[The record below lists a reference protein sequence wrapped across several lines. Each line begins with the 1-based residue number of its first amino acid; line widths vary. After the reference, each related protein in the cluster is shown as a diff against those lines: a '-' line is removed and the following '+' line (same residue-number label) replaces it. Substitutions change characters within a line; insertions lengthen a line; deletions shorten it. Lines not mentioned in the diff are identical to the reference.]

1 MNRISVSVVVLAVSG
16 SALLA
21 GAARAAPLDDLARAH
36 YRADW
41 AAGPVAATRLG
52 VHDGD
57 ARLDDVSAAAA
68 DAQVARL
75 HRERDALRRLDLSGL
90 SQRDRDDAEVLG
102 AQIDR
107 ELLQDERIQPAVHDP
122 DFYVSLVTDGA
133 YSLIDRDDAPL
144 PDRLRAVV
152 ARERAVP
159 AMLRLAR
166 TRLSGIPPVF
176 VDIAREDLRGSYG
189 FIGHDVPSAL
199 AGVHDPALQA
209 QLAAAT
215 RGALDALHGF
225 DAFLAGCKPTGS
237 FVLGPDIMGGL
248 LAADLVDLPI
258 NGVLSAG
265 RAQLAKDKA
274 AFLAAERA
282 LDKDH
287 PADSLVL
294 VRHDHPP
301 ADQLLD
307 AVAVQLRLLQRFVIA
322 HRIVTL
328 PSTALPTVTL
338 TPPFRRALIT
348 AAMDWPGPFET
359 GTRPGAL
366 TSFLY
371 VTPPDPSL
379 TPERTEQALA
389 DFNRPELEIAVAHEA
404 MPGHF
409 VQGLILRAHPE
420 WSLVRRAS
428 QSDTTTEGW
437 AHYAEQMMVDEGFG
451 DGDPR
456 IRLMQL
462 QDALLRDCRLLDA
475 FGLHTG
481 GMTLAKAAAL
491 MRTECFQSPDSAARE
506 ARRGAEDPG
515 YYAYTLGK
523 LMILHLRDD
532 VQRQEGAAF
541 SLTRFH
547 DALLGAG
554 LVPLRIVRRELTGRD
569 DPLL

>member
-1 MNRISVSVVVLAVSG
+1 MNRIFVRAALVAVS
-16 SALLA
+16 AVLPLA
-21 GAARAAPLDDLARAH
+21 GVARASALDDLSRAH

-41 AAGPVAATRLG
+41 AAGPVAATGLG

-57 ARLDDVSAAAA
+57 PRLDDVSAGAIAAQA
-68 DAQVARL
+68 ARL

-90 SQRDRDDAEVLG
+90 SQHDRDDALVLG

-107 ELLQDERIQPAVHDP
+107 ELIEDERVQPTAHDP
-122 DFYVSLVTDGA
+122 DFYVSLATNAA
-133 YSLIDRDDAPL
+133 YSLIDRDYAPL
-144 PDRLRAVV
+144 PDRMRAVI
-152 ARERAVP
+152 AREQAVP

-166 TRLSGIPPVF
+166 SQLSAVPPVF
-176 VDIAREDLRGSYG
+176 VDIAREDLRGSFG

-225 DAFLAGCKPTGS
+225 DAFLAGVRPTGS
-237 FVLGPDIMGGL
+237 FVLGPDIMSRL

-258 NGVLSAG
+258 NDVLAAG
-265 RAQLAKDKA
+265 RAQLARDKA

-307 AVAVQLRLLQRFVIA
+307 AATGQLRLLQRFVVS

-328 PSTALPTVTL
+328 PSMALPTVTL
-338 TPPFRRALIT
+338 TPAFQRALIT

-366 TSFLY
+366 TSFY
-371 VTPPDPSL
+371 YITPPDPTLS
-379 TPERTEQALA
+379 PGQTEQVLA
-389 DFNRPELEIAVAHEA
+389 DFNRPELEITTAHEA

-409 VQGLILRAHPE
+409 VQGLTLRAHPD
-420 WSLVRRAS
+420 WSMIRRAS
-428 QSDTTTEGW
+428 QSYTTTEGW
-437 AHYAEQMMVDEGFG
+437 AHYAEQMMVDAGFG

-481 GMTLAKAAAL
+481 GMTLAKATAL
-491 MRTECFQSPDSAARE
+491 MRSECFQSPESAARE
-506 ARRGAEDPG
+506 ARRGTEDPG
-515 YYAYTLGK
+515 YYAYALGK
-523 LMILHLRDD
+523 LMILHLRADM
-532 VQRQEGAAF
+532 QREQGAAF
-541 SLTRFH
+541 SLARFH
-547 DALLGAG
+547 DAVLGAG
-554 LVPLRIVRRELTGRD
+554 LVPLRIIRRELTGRD

>member
-1 MNRISVSVVVLAVSG
+1 MNRIVARAVVLAVS
-16 SALLA
+16 AIMPVA
-21 GAARAAPLDDLARAH
+21 GARATPLDDLARAH

-41 AAGPVAATRLG
+41 AAGPVAATQLG

-57 ARLDDVSAAAA
+57 SRLDDVSAAAIA
-68 DAQVARL
+68 VQSLRL

-90 SQRDRDDAEVLG
+90 PQRGRDDAEVLG

-122 DFYVSLVTDGA
+122 DFYVSLATNAV
-133 YSLIDRDDAPL
+133 YSLIDRDYAPL
-144 PDRLRAVV
+144 PDRMRAVI
-152 ARERAVP
+152 AREDAVP

-166 TRLSGIPPVF
+166 TQLVAIPPVF
-176 VDIAREDLRGSYG
+176 VDIAREDLHGSYG

-199 AGVHDPALQA
+199 ADVHDPVLQA
-209 QLAAAT
+209 KLAAAT
-215 RGALDALHGF
+215 KGALDALHGF
-225 DAFLAGCKPTGS
+225 DAFLAACKPTGS
-237 FVLGPDIMGGL
+237 FVLGPDIMSGL

-258 NGVLSAG
+258 NDVLSAG

-307 AVAVQLRLLQRFVIA
+307 VATAQLQLLQRFVIA
-322 HRIVTL
+322 RHLVTL

-338 TPPFRRALIT
+338 TPPFQRALIT

-359 GTRPGAL
+359 STRPGAL
-366 TSFLY
+366 TSFY
-371 VTPPDPSL
+371 YITPPDPSL
-379 TPERTEQALA
+379 TPEQTEQALA
-389 DFNRPELEIAVAHEA
+389 DFNRPELEITTAHEA

-409 VQGLILRAHPE
+409 VQGLTLRAHPE
-420 WSLVRRAS
+420 WSMIRRAA
-428 QSDTTTEGW
+428 QSYTTTEGW

-481 GMTLAKAAAL
+481 GMTLAKATAL
-491 MRTECFQSPDSAARE
+491 MQTECFQSPDAAFKE
-506 ARRGAEDPG
+506 ARRGTEDPG

-532 VQRQEGAAF
+532 VQRRQGAAF
-541 SLTRFH
+541 SLARFH

-554 LVPLRIVRRELTGRD
+554 LVPLRIIRRELTGRD
-569 DPLL
+569 GPLL